1 MKTAALTAFG
11 HAFHG
16 EIVLPGN
23 AEYDAARIVWNGII
37 DRRPAMVARCTS
49 PDDVRSAILFA
60 REQDLVIAVRCGGH
74 SVGGFSTCDDG
85 IVIDLSTM
93 HGVQVD
99 PDARVATVLGGSL
112 LQELDAAA
120 QEHGMAC
127 PVGVVG
133 HTGVG
138 GLTLGGGMGRLQ
150 RHWGYS
156 IDNMLAVDL
165 VTADGERIRASEDE
179 NPELFWGMRGA
190 GPNFGVVTSFEF
202 RVHELGPIVTQ
213 GTLLFPPERA
223 HQVAARVREWAPTA
237 PDVVMTSY
245 GFAQATPEDGLPPE
259 HTGRPIAYMAATHSG
274 SPDAAEE
281 DLRPLRELGPLVDT
295 IQPRRYLEVQVM
307 ADEDM
312 AWGKR
317 FYMKG
322 GFLAELSDGFVHA
335 GLETVAAAP
344 TPGAT
349 ITLWLQ
355 GGAIGRVNPDAMAFT
370 STGRAAPFWL
380 GVECEWSG
388 AELDEAHIAWGRS
401 TMATLEPFTAAGH
414 YVNDIVETGEDVA
427 RSVYGDATYE
437 RLRGLKRIYDPENV
451 FRLNQ
456 NIAP

>member
-1 MKTAALTAFG
+1 MASTALDGRLLRDGA
-11 HAFHG
+11 
-16 EIVLPGN
+16 PG
-23 AEYDAARIVWNGII
+23 YDEARTVWNAMV
-37 DRRPAMVARCTS
+37 DRRPRAIVRCAS
-49 PDDVRSAILFA
+49 PDDVAEAIRYG
-60 REQDLVIAVRCGGH
+60 REHDLEIGVRCGGH
-74 SVGGFSTCDDG
+74 SVLGLCVPDDG
-85 IVIDLSTM
+85 LMIDLSPM
-93 HGVQVD
+93 GGVRVD
-99 PDARVATVLGGSL
+99 PERRRARVQGGALLGA
-112 LQELDAAA
+112 LDRAAMR
-120 QEHGMAC
+120 HGLTTTAGN
-127 PVGVVG
+127 VS

-138 GLTLGGGMGRLQ
+138 GLTLGGGMGWLQ

-165 VTADGERIRASEDE
+165 VTADGEGVRASEDE
-179 NPELFWGMRGA
+179 DPELFWGMRGA

-259 HTGRPIAYMAATHSG
+259 YVGRPIVYMAPTHSG

-295 IQPRRYLEVQVM
+295 VQPRRYLEVQVM

-322 GFLAELSDGFVHA
+322 GFLSELSDGFVHT
-335 GLETVAAAP
+335 GLETVATAP

-355 GGAIGRVNPDAMAFT
+355 GGAIDRMDPEAMAFT

-388 AELDEAHIAWGRS
+388 AELDEAHIGWGRS
-401 TMATLEPFTAAGH
+401 TMAALEPFTAAGH
-414 YVNDIVETGEDVA
+414 YVNDVVETGEDVA

-437 RLRGLKRIYDPENV
+437 RLRDLKRRYDPENV